1 MHELKQY
8 DLTISWISQNLDAE
22 SYQHIKN
29 WMKLPHSACVKEV
42 TTVSTKYC
50 GLGIQSFKEK
60 FERLW
65 LRKRY
70 LQKINS
76 QPDINQIWTNSNHR
90 HTAIDSIIVENDSC
104 ADALKQLK
112 DQQIQQAKEHF
123 HSLEL
128 QGVVSKIII
137 ENISDANIILWN
149 KITVSLSQSLFLF
162 CRKALLQ
169 VLPTELNLHRWKKS
183 ENPYCRLCN
192 KIQSNLH
199 VLLNCSSIPSL
210 ERYKSRHDNIL
221 KLLADWIYSSKPSAS
236 SLFGDL
242 QDSSLDPIDC
252 VFLPSVRPDLILLDD
267 SKIAV
272 LELTICH
279 EKNILKSRSF
289 KMNKYKDIKLHLQ
302 PKYKKHRLQ
311 VFTIEISVLGFISN
325 LNEFCT
331 FFKIPNMPISIKTEI
346 IKTVIVNSYN
356 IYCKR
361 NSYL

>member
-1 MHELKQY
+1 M
-8 DLTISWISQNLDAE
+8 
-22 SYQHIKN
+22 
-29 WMKLPHSACVKEV
+29 
-42 TTVSTKYC
+42 TTVSKKYC

-70 LQKINS
+70 LQKKNNS

-90 HTAIDSIIVENDSC
+90 HTAIDSIIVGNDCC

-128 QGVVSKIII
+128 QGVVSKIIT

-169 VLPTELNLHRWKKS
+169 VLPTESNLHKWKKS
-183 ENPYCRLCN
+183 ENPYRRLCN
-192 KIQSNLH
+192 QIQSNLH
-199 VLLNCSSIPSL
+199 VLSNCASIPSL
-210 ERYKSRHDNIL
+210 ERYRTRHDNIL
-221 KLLADWIYSSKPSAS
+221 KLLSDWIYSSKPSAS
-236 SLFGDL
+236 SLSYLLYYFIH
-242 QDSSLDPIDC
+242 DSSLDPIEC
-252 VFLPSVRPDLILLDD
+252 VFLPSVRPDLILLDN

-289 KMNKYKDIKLHLQ
+289 KMNKYKDINLHLQ

-311 VFTIEISVLGFISN
+311 VFIEISVLGFISN
-325 LNEFCT
+325 LNDFCT
-331 FFKIPNMPISIKTEI
+331 FFKNPKYANFA
-346 IKTVIVNSYN
+346 
-356 IYCKR
+356 
-361 NSYL
+361 